1 MNGDSDVGDLKLV
14 TIMMVNKMAKP
25 SSTSESCRQHISS
38 LTFVTNIKV
47 TKVNFSYGGGP
58 PMVAPIVHEN
68 NIEIKNNTFIM
79 FDVFMLNEKYGEP
92 KQKLTKTQMNMHSTK
107 IYPCLP
113 YSSANYKIDR
123 YHHNGYL
130 FHLESNRKYII
141 MATCASSPKSTDEC
155 KFMIRAIGPK
165 LELKHLD

>member
-1 MNGDSDVGDLKLV
+1 
-14 TIMMVNKMAKP
+14 
-25 SSTSESCRQHISS
+25 
-38 LTFVTNIKV
+38 
-47 TKVNFSYGGGP
+47 
-58 PMVAPIVHEN
+58 MVAPIVHEN

-92 KQKLTKTQMNMHSTK
+92 KQKLTKTQMSMHSTK
-107 IYPCLP
+107 IHPCLP
-113 YSSANYKIDR
+113 YSSLNYKIDQYR
-123 YHHNGYL
+123 HNGYL

-155 KFMIRAIGPK
+155 KFMVRAIGPK